1 MVYAAKVA
9 ARRDLGLRLLRA
21 TSRVHQRSPCVRQGA
36 KPASGKEEGTHG
48 TLEVG
53 SETWLPIYYLT
64 RFMIALR
71 IRDLCAVRGH
81 AIEVE
86 SPISVREGAGGEGGV
101 GVEYAPRRR
110 RAGGAE
116 VGGGRSVIAQEA
128 LGGGAGA
135 ALHVVLLLVDPLGD
149 RVDVG
154 VRKGLARHGVEEGG
168 AYL

>member
-21 TSRVHQRSPCVRQGA
+21 ASPCTSARRACGKVPS
-36 KPASGKEEGTHG
+36 PASGKEEGTHG

-86 SPISVREGAGGEGGV
+86 SPISVREG
-101 GVEYAPRRR
+101 
-110 RAGGAE
+110 
-116 VGGGRSVIAQEA
+116 VGGREA
-128 LGGGAGA
+128 
-135 ALHVVLLLVDPLGD
+135 
-149 RVDVG
+149 
-154 VRKGLARHGVEEGG
+154 
-168 AYL
+168 